1 MDTFKAVSGTENS
14 GSFSPSPRPGKGYQ
28 ALLVGLLS
36 LNFGILFFDRNAL
49 SFLMPF
55 VKPDLALTNTQVGLT
70 ASALSLTWAL
80 SAFIFGALSDRT
92 GRRKVYLIAG
102 TIAFS
107 LCSFMSGL
115 ATTFLLLAGTRLLMG
130 ATEGMVM
137 PVSQSL
143 TVQAVEPRHRG
154 VAMGVVQNFG
164 SNLLGSF
171 AAPVLL
177 VAFATAFGWRN
188 AFFLAGI
195 PGLITAALMWWL
207 IRENE
212 IANTRPS
219 FARRPSAGVIA
230 EILASRN
237 MLLCALIAVL
247 LVSYL
252 VICWAFLPLYLTQVR
267 QFEPQTMGWLMGTL
281 GVSATITSFVVPGLS
296 DRLGRKPVMVIVPA
310 IGIILPLGA
319 MYFGGSA
326 WVLAAIFFTGWAL
339 VGCFPMFMAV
349 IPSESVDARHVAT
362 AMGFVVGTGEI
373 LGGVFLPAIAGWAAD
388 LSSLSAPLWIMIGLC
403 SAAALVALGLRET
416 APAIVQSAPHGQMP
430 PDPAPESF
438 TLKATMK

>member
-1 MDTFKAVSGTENS
+1 M
-14 GSFSPSPRPGKGYQ
+14 GYQ

-49 SFLMPF
+49 NFLMPF
-55 VKPDLALTNTQVGLT
+55 VKPDLALTNTQVGMT

-80 SAFIFGALSDRT
+80 SAFIFGAMSDRS

-107 LCSFMSGL
+107 LCSFMTGL

-130 ATEGMVM
+130 ATEGVVM
-137 PVSQSL
+137 PVSHSL
-143 TVQAVEPRHRG
+143 TVQAVKPRHRG

-188 AFFLAGI
+188 AFYLAGV
-195 PGLITAALMWWL
+195 PGLISAALMCWL
-207 IRENE
+207 IRESKVPM
-212 IANTRPS
+212 ARPGPES
-219 FARRPSAGVIA
+219 QASRGGYA
-230 EILASRN
+230 EFLASRN
-237 MLLCALIAVL
+237 MLLCAVIAVL

-267 QFEPQTMGWLMGTL
+267 HFEPQTMGWLMGTL
-281 GVSATITSFVVPGLS
+281 GVSATVTSFLVPGLS
-296 DRLGRKPVMVIVPA
+296 DRIGRKPVMVIVPA

-319 MYFGGSA
+319 MYFAGSA
-326 WVLAAIFFTGWAL
+326 WLLAAIFFVGWAL
-339 VGCFPMFMAV
+339 VGCFPMFMAT
-349 IPSESVDARHVAT
+349 IPSESVDARHIAT
-362 AMGFVVGTGEI
+362 AVGFIVGTGEI
-373 LGGVFLPAIAGWAAD
+373 LGGVFLPTIAGRAAD
-388 LSSLSAPLWIMIGLC
+388 LTDLSAPLWIMFGLC
-403 SAAALVALGLRET
+403 SVAAMVALGLRET
-416 APAIVQSAPHGQMP
+416 APAK
-430 PDPAPESF
+430 
-438 TLKATMK
+438 LKTK